1 MMWLVLYFII
11 SIIIARYLDKKMRVA
26 TVFHSIMFIII
37 TCYLLLL
44 SNTSFIVNA
53 FEHLLGKDTYNIF
66 KEALYEYNTYFS
78 AEISAF
84 AVIESILL
92 TLTVVVLSVTAV
104 KVVNKTIELF
114 KHGFLVLKGYIRNN
128 GLNLAESLQSKKIY
142 LVFCRL
148 LN

>member
-53 FEHLLGKDTYNIF
+53 FEHLLGEDTYNTF
-66 KEALYEYNTYFS
+66 KGALYKYNTYYS
-78 AEISAF
+78 SQLWNTSRTSSKSSRLSINLCIF
-84 AVIESILL
+84 APASSSSD
-92 TLTVVVLSVTAV
+92 T
-104 KVVNKTIELF
+104 
-114 KHGFLVLKGYIRNN
+114 
-128 GLNLAESLQSKKIY
+128 
-142 LVFCRL
+142 
-148 LN
+148 